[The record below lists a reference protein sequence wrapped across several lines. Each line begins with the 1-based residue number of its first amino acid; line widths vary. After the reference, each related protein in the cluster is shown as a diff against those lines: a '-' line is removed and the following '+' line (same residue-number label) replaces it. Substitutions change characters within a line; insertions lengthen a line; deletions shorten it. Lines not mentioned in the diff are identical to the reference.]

1 MAIINVT
8 RRGLLRRIGLG
19 VGGVTL
25 IGVGAACGTESEN
38 DRREAAKQIHQE
50 ARAQTAA
57 APAPAAGA
65 NHATHTG
72 AVVQAAPAQQGI
84 SADDMDRH
92 HEEGVKAF
100 PAKTQGLGGQ
110 RLAFEMD
117 GDTKV
122 FRLSC
127 ERARWEVRPDEFKDV
142 YAYNGTLPGPE
153 IRVTEGDKVRFIV
166 SNKLPESTAV
176 HWHGLVTPN
185 AMDGVPYI
193 TQKPIKPGETFTYEF
208 VAKPAGTHMYHS
220 HHNAM
225 EQVGK
230 GLLGPFI
237 VEPKDPSRYPPFD
250 REYTIVL
257 NDTLLGFTLN
267 GKSFPAT
274 QPLTAK
280 LGERVLVRYM
290 NEGLMNHPMHLH
302 GMAMQVVAK
311 DGYPLPNPYMC
322 DNLDIAPGDRFD
334 VIITADNPGVWAFH
348 CHTLSHAEAPSG
360 MFGLVTALI
369 VEDPSAPKS

>member
-1 MAIINVT
+1 
-8 RRGLLRRIGLG
+8 
-19 VGGVTL
+19 
-25 IGVGAACGTESEN
+25 
-38 DRREAAKQIHQE
+38 
-50 ARAQTAA
+50 
-57 APAPAAGA
+57 
-65 NHATHTG
+65 
-72 AVVQAAPAQQGI
+72 
-84 SADDMDRH
+84 
-92 HEEGVKAF
+92 VK
-100 PAKTQGLGGQ
+100 
-110 RLAFEMD
+110 
-117 GDTKV
+117 
-122 FRLSC
+122 
-127 ERARWEVRPDEFKDV
+127 WEVRPEEFKDA
-142 YAYNGTLPGPE
+142 YSYNGTLPGPE
-153 IRVTEGDKVRFIV
+153 IRVTEGDKLRIIV
-166 SNKLPESTAV
+166 TNKLPESTSV
-176 HWHGLVTPN
+176 HWHGLKTPN

-208 VAKPAGTHMYHS
+208 VATPSGSHMYHS

-237 VEPKDPSRYPPFD
+237 VEPRDKSRYPRFD

-302 GMAMQVVAK
+302 GMPVQVVAK
-311 DGYPLPNPYMC
+311 DGYLLPNPYMV
-322 DNLDIAPGDRFD
+322 DNLDIAPGDRYD
-334 VIITADNPGVWAFH
+334 VIIDCDNPGVWAFH
-348 CHTLSHAEAPSG
+348 CHTLSHAEAPTG

-369 VEDPSAPKS
+369 IEGPSQPKS

>member
-1 MAIINVT
+1 MRLLT
-8 RRGLLRRIGLG
+8 QLSRRGLLRRLG
-19 VGGVTL
+19 MGIGGVAAV
-25 IGVGAACGTESEN
+25 GAGAACVNQKEA
-38 DRREAAKQIHQE
+38 DRYVAQV
-50 ARAQTAA
+50 RAQQARGQAA
-57 APAPAAGA
+57 APPAAA
-65 NHATHTG
+65 PTSHAG
-72 AVVQAAPAQQGI
+72 AVVQAAPAQHGPT
-84 SADDMDRH
+84 AEEMDRH

-100 PAKTQGLGGQ
+100 PAKTRGLGGQ
-110 RLAFEMD
+110 PLAYTMD

-122 FRLSC
+122 FELVC
-127 ERARWEVRPDEFKDV
+127 QKVRWEVRPDEFKDA

-166 SNKLPESTAV
+166 KNELPESTSV

-185 AMDGVPYI
+185 AMDGVPYL
-193 TQKPIKPGETFTYEF
+193 TQPPIKPGETFVYEF
-208 VAKPAGTHMYHS
+208 VAKPAGSHMYHS

-230 GLLGPFI
+230 GLLGAFI
-237 VEPKDPSRYPPFD
+237 VEPKDKSAYPAFD
-250 REYTIVL
+250 REYTMVL

-302 GMAMQVVAK
+302 GMAMRVVAK
-311 DGYPLPNPYMC
+311 DGYLLPNPYLC
-322 DNLDIAPGDRFD
+322 DTLDVAPGDRYD
-334 VIITADNPGVWAFH
+334 VIIEADNPGVWAFH
-348 CHTLSHAEAPSG
+348 CHTLSHAEAPTG

-369 VEDPSAPKS
+369 VEDPSKA